1 MIPAVMKIEA
11 EDDEEEV
18 GLSQVSPS
26 GIHTR
31 AWLTV
36 FHHQHAGSER
46 VFRSSSSASVCVC
59 IKLGHI
65 GAQTACSPHHA
76 DEQGH
81 RITWLR
87 KERSV
92 YKCFCVLQGVSVLC
106 VFVSNAGWE

>member
-1 MIPAVMKIEA
+1 MKMEA
-11 EDDEEEV
+11 EDDEDAV
-18 GLSQVSPS
+18 GFSPVSPS

-31 AWLTV
+31 ARLTV

-46 VFRSSSSASVCVC
+46 VLHSSSSVSVCVCVC

-65 GAQTACSPHHA
+65 GAQTACSPHHT

-87 KERSV
+87 KERSA
-92 YKCFCVLQGVSVLC
+92 YKCFCVLQGASVLC
-106 VFVSNAGWE
+106 VCF